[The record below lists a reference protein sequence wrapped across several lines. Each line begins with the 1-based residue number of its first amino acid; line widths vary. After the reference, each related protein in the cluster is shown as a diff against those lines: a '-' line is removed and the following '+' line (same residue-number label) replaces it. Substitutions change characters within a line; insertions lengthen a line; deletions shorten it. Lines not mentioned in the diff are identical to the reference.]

1 MSKLFQNDG
10 FAATANVL
18 TESLALGQPPV
29 AICFADSI
37 PAGVDTSANRVSA
50 GCRFWEDAAHK
61 AFVTTAVDH
70 SLCAI
75 GVYTHN
81 LQPSSNFQ
89 TDLGDALA
97 VFKQLGY
104 VTEEDIPS
112 IPVLPSRHQ
121 YVIYSPLAKSPLPPD
136 VVLLFVNASQTLML
150 SEATQQVEN
159 ETPPAMG
166 RPAYAV
172 VPQVL
177 KTGRAALSL
186 GCCGARAYL
195 DILTDGIALFAIPG
209 KKLEAYVQRIQ
220 VLAKANSTL
229 AAFHKLRRREIEA
242 GGTPTVKESLAAF
255 AAAN

>member
-1 MSKLFQNDG
+1 MSKLLHNDG
-10 FAATANVL
+10 LAATARAL
-18 TESLALGQPPV
+18 TESLALLQPPV
-29 AICFADSI
+29 AICFADTI
-37 PAGVDTSANRVSA
+37 PGGVDAPANRVSA
-50 GCRFWEDAAHK
+50 GCRFWEDAANK
-61 AFVTTAVDH
+61 TFFTTAVDH

-89 TDLGDALA
+89 TDLGDALG

-104 VTEEDIPS
+104 VREEDLPS
-112 IPVLPSRHQ
+112 IPVLPCRHQ
-121 YVIYSPLAKSPLPPD
+121 YVIYSPLAESPLLPD
-136 VVLLFVNASQTLML
+136 VALLFVNASQTLML

-166 RPAYAV
+166 RPACAV

-195 DILTDGIALFAIPG
+195 DILTDGIAIFAIPG
-209 KKLEAYVQRIQ
+209 KKLETYVQRIQ
-220 VLAKANSTL
+220 VLARANSTL
-229 AAFHKLRRREIEA
+229 AVFHKMRRRQIEA

-255 AAAN
+255 APAN